1 MAVSPHYSKYMD
13 TIQQGMMPNL
23 KKQRAGM
30 YDYLLQLSQRQGVGS
45 AMQNVA
51 KGMAP
56 YAEEAGQAA
65 AQAGVRA
72 TEMSQKQEQFETQQS
87 AWEKNREQQ
96 QSNWEKS
103 FSERQNQQNMVN
115 MMNIF
120 QQTGTMTPEM
130 MDAFGFGD
138 MSRSQ
143 QRDIQSQLEM
153 LGMGGSGGG
162 RGLGGVW
169 QPGKNPAVD
178 RLYGGG
184 GGSNFGSGGAS
195 SRSISTPSDPFRR
208 VTGPGQGPGLMKFP
222 AQ

>member
-65 AQAGVRA
+65 AQAGVKA
-72 TEMSQKQEQFETQQS
+72 TEMSQRQEQFETQQT
-87 AWEKNREQQ
+87 AWEKSRTQQ
-96 QSNWEKS
+96 QENWEKS
-103 FSERQNQQNMVN
+103 FTQQQNQQNMIN
-115 MMNIF
+115 MMNLF
-120 QQTGTMTPEM
+120 KQTGTMTPEM
-130 MDAFGFGD
+130 MEQFGFGD
-138 MSRSQ
+138 MTRQQ
-143 QRDIQSQLEM
+143 QRDIKDQMEM
-153 LGMGGSGGG
+153 LGMGGGGAG
-162 RGLGGVW
+162 RGLGGRW

-184 GGSNFGSGGAS
+184 GSYPTSGGAS

-222 AQ
+222 AT

>member
-1 MAVSPHYSKYMD
+1 MAVSPHYQKYMD

-65 AQAGVRA
+65 AQAGVKA
-72 TEMSQKQEQFETQQS
+72 TQMGQRQEQFETQQA
-87 AWEKNREQQ
+87 AWEKDRERQ
-96 QSNWEKS
+96 QSNWEQQ
-103 FSERQNQQNMVN
+103 FQQNTQQQNMVN
-115 MMNIF
+115 MMNLF

-130 MDAFGFGD
+130 MQQFGFGD
-138 MSRSQ
+138 MTRSQ
-143 QRDIQSQLEM
+143 QRDIQKQMEM
-153 LGMGGSGGG
+153 IGMGGGGG
-162 RGLGGVW
+162 RGIHSGW

-184 GGSNFGSGGAS
+184 GGGYPTSGGAS

-208 VTGPGQGPGLMKFP
+208 VTGPNQGPGLMQFP
-222 AQ
+222 TT